1 MVTENT
7 SLGASRSNNLIL
19 GSGLS
24 GMIAAYINARA
35 LEDNASEK
43 GDWQAQQAFRP
54 KRAKQRNRKIR
65 PDGTGTALAS

>member
-1 MVTENT
+1 MVTDNT

-35 LEDNASEK
+35 LEDNAVEK
-43 GDWQAQQAFRP
+43 DNWQAVQAFRA
-54 KRAKQRNRKIR
+54 RRSKQRNRKIR